1 MSAPEMTQ
9 TKTQQ
14 PKAHLIGYL
23 AEQPLHPGTGQ
34 VLGAIDQ
41 PVAREGGSN
50 IPVIPGSSH
59 KGSIKHAILG
69 DKADEKDPQ
78 KQHPY
83 AGLFGG
89 TDNEGGVLF
98 SDIRL
103 ILLPIRS
110 SVGSYKWATC
120 PYLLER
126 LARDLKRTGSSIE
139 MPVPA
144 VPDGKVLTEG
154 KKGDRIYLEELT
166 FTIDGPAEEKIRQA
180 LAKFIPSDDPKAE
193 AKPYANVAARL
204 KNQLL
209 IMSDDDFDWF
219 ARYGLPIYARNVLDA
234 RTKSSKNLWYEEH
247 LPADT
252 LMYGIVA
259 PRAKLDTKYPM
270 KSADKRQQNSD
281 DEAGKEEKE
290 ATEEKKRR
298 SYNDFIQAINSGDP
312 ETKLEPVKY
321 LQIGGDETIGRGIC
335 RLHVME
341 HVVKGA

>member
-1 MSAPEMTQ
+1 MNAPETTQPQTQQ
-9 TKTQQ
+9 TKQ

-69 DKADEKDPQ
+69 DKAAEKDPQ

-89 TDNEGGVLF
+89 TENEGGVLF

-126 LARDLKRTGSSIE
+126 LARDLKRTETNISL
-139 MPVPA
+139 PVPA

-209 IMSDDDFDWF
+209 IMSDDDFAWF
-219 ARYGLPIYARNVLDA
+219 ARYGLPIYARNKLKEQ
-234 RTKSSKNLWYEEH
+234 TKSSENLWYEEH

-270 KSADKRQQNSD
+270 KSPDKGQQNSN
-281 DEAGKEEKE
+281 DEAGKAEKE

-298 SYNDFIQAINSGDP
+298 SYSDFIQALNSGDP
-312 ETKLEPVKY
+312 DTKLEPLKY
-321 LQIGGDETIGRGIC
+321 LQIGGDETVGRGIC
-335 RLHVME
+335 RLHV
-341 HVVKGA
+341 VKGV